1 MRKDGARIA
10 YELGEYLNFDELSHV
25 ILLDCY
31 PTVAMSLVVKHLNGD
46 TTFLLTFLPKDASYS
61 SSCGFQSPGTFTVL
75 IDPWLNG
82 PSSMWHPKWLL
93 SKHTVESCISDLSQ
107 ILEPNVVIVSQD
119 KPDHCHEAT
128 LRQLDPAS
136 RTTTILAQPAA
147 AKRIHGMKHFD
158 PSRLYALPT
167 FSHRKPDS
175 AIRFYIPPIAPGGLP
190 GEATIAFIPAKMD
203 VSGLH
208 NAIGITYRPPS
219 CTAQPSSTFSMPTP
233 PSSSTFDSRR
243 LAPPDPHD
251 MPLTPPDSPVQRT
264 STLSSRTTAASDVS
278 TLTSGSTTATTVTS
292 PSHTANSQSVSS
304 AYSLNARPVP
314 EKTLSL
320 IYSPHGVS
328 YNLIRPYASSH
339 LVSSAALPL
348 TTLLH
353 SFDRVQNPWWL
364 GGNVNAGLPGGVEIA
379 HSLMAKCWIS
389 AHDEDKENSGLAVKK
404 VTTRKYNAEEVR
416 DMVTKTK
423 GTSDVVVL
431 ACGEEIRLQA

>member
-1 MRKDGARIA
+1 
-10 YELGEYLNFDELSHV
+10 
-25 ILLDCY
+25 
-31 PTVAMSLVVKHLNGD
+31 MSLIVTHLNGD
-46 TTFLLTFLPKDASYS
+46 TTFLLTFLPKDEHYTS
-61 SSCGFQSPGTFTVL
+61 FHDPHPPGSFTIL

-93 SKHTVESCISDLSQ
+93 SKHTVGSCISDLSQ
-107 ILEPNVVIVSQD
+107 IPEPNVVIVSQD

-128 LRQLDPAS
+128 LRQLNPS
-136 RTTTILAQPAA
+136 SHTTTILAQPAA
-147 AKRIHGMKHFD
+147 AKRIYGMKHFD

-167 FSHRKPDS
+167 YSDQKPDS
-175 AIRFYIPPIAPGGLP
+175 VLRFYIPPALPGGLP

-219 CTAQPSSTFSMPTP
+219 AAIPPPGSFPIRTPPSTTGAFDSPRQAPPHPQNMPPTP
-233 PSSSTFDSRR
+233 PES
-243 LAPPDPHD
+243 
-251 MPLTPPDSPVQRT
+251 PLLTA
-264 STLSSRTTAASDVS
+264 STLSSGTSPASDAS
-278 TLTSGSTTATTVTS
+278 TPISESTTATSFT
-292 PSHTANSQSVSS
+292 PPHTANSHSVSS
-304 AYSLNARPVP
+304 TSSIAIRPAP

-339 LVSSAALPL
+339 LVSAAALPL

-379 HSLMAKCWIS
+379 QSLMARCWIS

-404 VTTRKYNAEEVR
+404 VTTRKYNAQEVR
-416 DMVTKTK
+416 NMVAKEK
-423 GTSDVVVL
+423 GSTDIIVL
-431 ACGEEIRLQA
+431 GCGEEIKMYA